1 MTQKKLVIFM
11 PSIEGGGVEKN
22 LFIISNFLG
31 SKFEK
36 SVLITHSR
44 KFKNK
49 FKNIKIIFPKFDFK
63 NIPGRKI
70 KYILCLYE
78 LIKICF
84 KEKEIVVFAFQA
96 NLYCA
101 LIGIFFRKIRIITR
115 SNSSP
120 SGWSNNLFKKFI
132 FKILFRRI
140 NQVIV
145 NSIIFKKELK
155 KKFNVNAICIYNPLN
170 IREIKILSKKK
181 INNNHFK
188 TNNLKLLNIGRL
200 VDQKDQITF
209 LKALNLLKE
218 KIKFKAIIIGNG
230 IKKKELLNFIKK
242 NKLQNQVKIIKF
254 QKNPF
259 TYIKMT
265 DILVHTAK
273 FEGLPNVLL
282 EAAVLKKFIISTN
295 CPTGPSEILLNGK
308 GGELVK
314 IGDYKKIA
322 NIIKYYSE
330 RKAKNKI
337 TLTSKN
343 LYRFDYTKNLDKYS
357 NVIKKFI

>member
-1 MTQKKLVIFM
+1 M
-11 PSIEGGGVEKN
+11 
-22 LFIISNFLG
+22 
-31 SKFEK
+31 
-36 SVLITHSR
+36 
-44 KFKNK
+44 
-49 FKNIKIIFPKFDFK
+49 
-63 NIPGRKI
+63 
-70 KYILCLYE
+70 
-78 LIKICF
+78 
-84 KEKEIVVFAFQA
+84 
-96 NLYCA
+96 
-101 LIGIFFRKIRIITR
+101 
-115 SNSSP
+115 
-120 SGWSNNLFKKFI
+120 
-132 FKILFRRI
+132 
-140 NQVIV
+140 IV

-155 KKFNVNAICIYNPLN
+155 KKFNVNALCIYNPLN
-170 IREIKILSKKK
+170 VREIKILSKKK

-188 TNNLKLLNIGRL
+188 SNNLKLLNIGRL

-230 IKKKELLNFIKK
+230 IKKEELLNFIKK
-242 NKLQNQVKIIKF
+242 NKLQNRVKIIKF

-322 NIIKYYSE
+322 NIIEYYSK

-343 LYRFDYTKNLDKYS
+343 LYRFDYDKNLDKYS
-357 NVIKKFI
+357 NVIKKLI

>member
-1 MTQKKLVIFM
+1 
-11 PSIEGGGVEKN
+11 
-22 LFIISNFLG
+22 
-31 SKFEK
+31 
-36 SVLITHSR
+36 
-44 KFKNK
+44 
-49 FKNIKIIFPKFDFK
+49 
-63 NIPGRKI
+63 
-70 KYILCLYE
+70 
-78 LIKICF
+78 
-84 KEKEIVVFAFQA
+84 
-96 NLYCA
+96 
-101 LIGIFFRKIRIITR
+101 
-115 SNSSP
+115 
-120 SGWSNNLFKKFI
+120 
-132 FKILFRRI
+132 
-140 NQVIV
+140 VIV

-155 KKFNVNAICIYNPLN
+155 KKFNVNALCIYNPLN
-170 IREIKILSKKK
+170 VREIKILSKKK

-188 TNNLKLLNIGRL
+188 SNNLKLLNIGRL

-230 IKKKELLNFIKK
+230 IKKEELLNFIKK
-242 NKLQNQVKIIKF
+242 NKLQNRVKIIKF

-322 NIIKYYSE
+322 NIIEYYSK

-343 LYRFDYTKNLDKYS
+343 LYRFDYDKNLDKYS
-357 NVIKKFI
+357 NVIKKLI